1 MLTENFLHIAG
12 GKERNMNPA
21 ILRRKFIEQI
31 QRLPDEKLQELSEI
45 IHLFRINTERA
56 EPSSKDNV
64 MRFAGCWDD
73 ISDSEFKVW
82 LNEISERR
90 STAFSGR
97 IQRETLIS

>member
-1 MLTENFLHIAG
+1 
-12 GKERNMNPA
+12 MNPT

-31 QRLPDEKLQELSEI
+31 QHLPDEKLNELYEI
-45 IHLFRINTERA
+45 IQFFRIDTERA
-56 EPSSKDNV
+56 EPCSKDNV

-73 ISDSEFKVW
+73 MSDSEFNTW

>member
-1 MLTENFLHIAG
+1 
-12 GKERNMNPA
+12 MNPA

-31 QRLPDEKLQELSEI
+31 QHLPDEKLNELYEI
-45 IHLFRINTERA
+45 IQFFRIDTERA

-73 ISDSEFKVW
+73 MSDSEFNIW

-90 STAFSGR
+90 STAFSRR
-97 IQRETLIS
+97 IHRETLIS

>member
-1 MLTENFLHIAG
+1 M
-12 GKERNMNPA
+12 KPA

-31 QRLPDEKLQELSEI
+31 QRLPDEKLNELYEI
-45 IHLFRINTERA
+45 IHFFSTDTKHA
-56 EPSSKDNV
+56 KPCSKDNV

-73 ISDSEFKVW
+73 MSDSEFNIW

-97 IQRETLIS
+97 IHRETLIS

>member
-1 MLTENFLHIAG
+1 M
-12 GKERNMNPA
+12 KPA

-31 QRLPDEKLQELSEI
+31 QRLPDKKLHELSEI
-45 IHLFRINTERA
+45 IHFFRINTEHA

-73 ISDSEFKVW
+73 MSGSEFNAW

>member
-1 MLTENFLHIAG
+1 M
-12 GKERNMNPA
+12 KPA

-31 QRLPDEKLQELSEI
+31 QRLPDKKLQELSEI
-45 IHLFRINTERA
+45 IRFFRINTDHA

>member
-1 MLTENFLHIAG
+1 M
-12 GKERNMNPA
+12 KPA

-31 QRLPDEKLQELSEI
+31 QHLPDKKLNELYEI
-45 IHLFRINTERA
+45 IQFFRIDTERA
-56 EPSSKDNV
+56 EPCSKDNV

-73 ISDSEFKVW
+73 MSDSEFNIW

-97 IQRETLIS
+97 INRETLIS

>member
-1 MLTENFLHIAG
+1 
-12 GKERNMNPA
+12 MNPA

-31 QRLPDEKLQELSEI
+31 QRLPDEKLNELHEI
-45 IHLFRINTERA
+45 ICFFRLDTEHT
-56 EPSSKDNV
+56 EPCFKDNV

-73 ISDSEFKVW
+73 MSDSEFNTW

-97 IQRETLIS
+97 VQRETLIT

>member
-1 MLTENFLHIAG
+1 
-12 GKERNMNPA
+12 MNPA

-45 IHLFRINTERA
+45 IHFFRINTELA

-73 ISDSEFKVW
+73 MSDSEFNAW
-82 LNEISERR
+82 LNKISERR

-97 IQRETLIS
+97 VQCETLIT